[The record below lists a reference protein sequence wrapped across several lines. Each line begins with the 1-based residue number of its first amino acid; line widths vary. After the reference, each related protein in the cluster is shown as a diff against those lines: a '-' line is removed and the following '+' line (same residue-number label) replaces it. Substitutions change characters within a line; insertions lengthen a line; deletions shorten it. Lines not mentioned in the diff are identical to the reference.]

1 MKYEQPLKKI
11 LSHTRPYWD
20 RDDTRQSVRSA
31 FIKTLQC
38 RTAALGAEIY
48 ASEDEELILYHT
60 CKSPTCPSCGH
71 RRNIQWLRERRAALP
86 NVIYKGITFTMP
98 KELWPLF
105 RDNPRLARALSALAA
120 KVIQTRMSAK
130 YGLQIGVIA
139 ILHTFNGKLEFNS
152 HVHAMMT
159 GGGLRE
165 SSDTWVLS
173 VYHDCIP
180 LMKAWRTAV
189 IKLLRVAMQT
199 GELGTTMTVDQLL
212 GLLNHQEKRSW
223 IIKVQSLKDK
233 THFLR
238 YAGRYVRRPPIAQ
251 RRIIR
256 VDERNVVFWFKDKKL
271 RRRGEMT
278 CSLED
283 FIDHWSQHVPERY
296 QHAVRNFGLFAPRAL
311 GQTSAAIFAILG
323 QRRRPRPKARTWAA
337 SIERDFNRD
346 PLLDRTGKRMKR
358 IRRIA
363 PKSLGS

>member
-11 LSHTRPYWD
+11 LTHTRPYWEQ
-20 RDDTRQSVRSA
+20 DDTRRSVRLA

-48 ASEDEELILYHT
+48 ASKNEELILYHT

-71 RRNIQWLRERRAALP
+71 RRNIQWLRERWAALP

-105 RDNPRLARALSALAA
+105 RDSPKLARALPALAA
-120 KVIQTRMSAK
+120 KVIQTRISAK

-152 HVHAMMT
+152 HVHAMIT

-165 SSDTWVLS
+165 SSDTWVPS

-189 IKLLRVAMQT
+189 IKLLRVATQT

-212 GLLNHQEKRSW
+212 GLLSHQGKRSW
-223 IIKVQSLKDK
+223 IIKVQSLKDR

-251 RRIIR
+251 HRIIR
-256 VDERNVVFWFKDKKL
+256 IDKRNVVFWFKDKTL
-271 RRRGEMT
+271 RRRGEMKY
-278 CSLED
+278 SLED
-283 FIDHWSQHVPERY
+283 FIDHWSQHVPEHY
-296 QHAVRNFGLFAPRAL
+296 QHAVRNFGLFSPRAL
-311 GQTSAAIFAILG
+311 GQTSAGVFAILG
-323 QRRRPRPKARTWAA
+323 QRRRPRPRARGWAA
-337 SIERDFNRD
+337 SIEKDFNHD
-346 PLLDRTGKRMKR
+346 PLLDRTGKRMTWV
-358 IRRIA
+358 RRIA
-363 PKSLGS
+363 PEVSG

>member
-11 LSHTRPYWD
+11 LSQTCLYWD
-20 RDDTRQSVRSA
+20 RDETRLSVRLA
-31 FIKTLQC
+31 FSKTLQC
-38 RTAALGAEIY
+38 RTAELGAEIY

-71 RRNIQWLRERRAALP
+71 RRNVQWLRERWAALP
-86 NVIYKGITFTMP
+86 DVIYKGITFTMP

-105 RDNPRLARALSALAA
+105 RDNQKLAKALSALAA
-120 KVIQTRMSAK
+120 KVIQTRVSAK

-152 HVHAMMT
+152 HVHTMMT

-165 SSDTWVLS
+165 SSAAWVRS

-180 LMKAWRTAV
+180 LMKAWRTSV
-189 IKLLRVAMQT
+189 IKLLRVAVGV
-199 GELGTTMTVDQLL
+199 GELVTTMTVAQVEEMLTQ
-212 GLLNHQEKRSW
+212 QEKRPW
-223 IIKVQSLKDK
+223 IIKVQSLKDR
-233 THFLR
+233 THFLQ

-256 VDERNVVFWFKDKKL
+256 IDEQNVVFWFKDKKL
-271 RRRGEMT
+271 RRHVAIQ

-283 FIDHWSQHVPERY
+283 FIDLWSQHVLERY

-311 GQTSAAIFAILG
+311 DQTSAAIFAILG
-323 QRRRPRPKARTWAA
+323 QERRSRPKPRRWAE
-337 SIERDFNRD
+337 SIMRDFKRD
-346 PLLDRTGKRMKR
+346 PLLDRTGKTMRR
-358 IRRIA
+358 VGRIA
-363 PKSLGS
+363 PKASR